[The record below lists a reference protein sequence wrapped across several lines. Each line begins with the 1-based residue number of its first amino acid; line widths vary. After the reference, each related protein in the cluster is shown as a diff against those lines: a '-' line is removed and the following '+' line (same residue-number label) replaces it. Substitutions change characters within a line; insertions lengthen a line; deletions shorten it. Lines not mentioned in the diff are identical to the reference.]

1 MSCFIM
7 KDNVLSSV
15 ANEVI
20 KYVTSDSTSFLFHE
34 VRKKLDR
41 ILNWDYKN
49 GSKRLFDEM
58 AKLNRRAYY
67 YRYGEESGRGYYDK
81 HHPLTKIQLIKQLN
95 CFLYQCC
102 ENNLNKTDQL
112 YQCIDEFRKELEH
125 DYLVH
130 LKEYDEAP
138 WG

>member
-58 AKLNRRAYY
+58 AELNRKAYFCKY
-67 YRYGEESGRGYYDK
+67 EEKAEKGYYTNPS
-81 HHPLTKIQLIKQLN
+81 PLTKIQLIKQLN
-95 CFLYQCC
+95 CFLYQCD
-102 ENNLNKTDQL
+102 EADIYHTKL
-112 YQCIDEFRKELEH
+112 YECIDEFRKELEH
-125 DYLVH
+125 WYICNLN
-130 LKEYDEAP
+130 EYDEAP